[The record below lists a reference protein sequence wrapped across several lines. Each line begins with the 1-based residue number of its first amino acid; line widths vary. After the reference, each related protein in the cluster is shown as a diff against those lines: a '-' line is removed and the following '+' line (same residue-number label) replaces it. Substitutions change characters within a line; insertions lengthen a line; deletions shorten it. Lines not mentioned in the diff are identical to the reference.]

1 MDTPTPIDIDAY
13 IAARP
18 DEIRAM
24 LERMRAI
31 IRKAAPKAVEAI
43 AWDMP
48 TFKQDGNLVH
58 FAAFKKHMSIFAST
72 STVTHF
78 KDQLADYVSNKA
90 TIQFPYGK
98 PLPAA
103 LITKIVKHRIAENA
117 EKLAAKQRRKS

>member
-1 MDTPTPIDIDAY
+1 MAEDSPPNIDAY
-13 IAARP
+13 IADHPPEVR
-18 DEIRAM
+18 EM

-43 AWDMP
+43 SWDMP

-78 KDQLADYVSNKA
+78 LDGLGGYLSNKA
-90 TIQFPYGK
+90 TVQFPYGK

-103 LITKIVKHRIAENA
+103 LITKLVKHRIAENA
-117 EKLAAKQRRKS
+117 EKVAAKQRRKK